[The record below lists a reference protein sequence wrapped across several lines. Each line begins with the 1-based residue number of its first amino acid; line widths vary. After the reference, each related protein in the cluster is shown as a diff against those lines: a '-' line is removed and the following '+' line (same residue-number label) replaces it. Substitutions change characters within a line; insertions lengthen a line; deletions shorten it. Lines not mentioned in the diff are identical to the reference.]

1 MSKYFA
7 SLPKEEAAPI
17 IMGKILAWQNS
28 LDANGYID
36 KVKRSWAKYHGA
48 SYENLND
55 GHQIKFQGE
64 QGELVSI
71 KINHFR
77 NIAQNMLVL
86 TTTNRPALDARSVNT
101 DYKSLVQTRL
111 SNGLLDYYMREKR
124 MENYIRTAVEYAIA
138 LGSGYVKMEWNSSSG
153 KIYDFNEETNTPI
166 YEGDVVFANLSCFD
180 VVFDPT
186 KEHTDHDWITTRSFK
201 NKYDMS
207 AKYPEF
213 EDRITALG
221 TNTVNKTKLFDSFGY
236 NDSDDV
242 PVYEFYHKRTES
254 MPDGR
259 YMLMLA
265 DDIVLIDSPLPYRRI
280 PVYRVAPSNILGT
293 PFGYTPMFDIL
304 PIQDAVDSLY
314 STILTNQTAFGVQNV
329 VVPKGADVN
338 INSLAGGLNIIEMNM
353 QMGRPEP
360 LNLTATPAEVF
371 NFLGSLER
379 VMETISGVN
388 SVARGNPEPSLRSGS
403 ALALV
408 QSMTLQ
414 FMSGLQQEYVKLMED
429 LGTGLIDL
437 LKDFASVPRV
447 AMIGGKNNKPY
458 MKEFVGEDL
467 SGINRVVVDVGNPL
481 MKTTAGRVQMADNL
495 LQYGVIKDP
504 RQYFEVI
511 SSGNLDTATEDLQR
525 QDLLIRAENEM
536 LVSGEKPMAIAVD
549 DHAAHIMDHRGVLSD
564 PDLRKDAL
572 LVQNTLTHIQEH
584 IELLKSTDP
593 NLLMLIG
600 QQSLQAPPVP
610 EGQAMNPGEL
620 PPGTEG
626 NPALTGMTGQTV
638 VPGQT
643 GGQPAPEMMG
653 PGLPSNQNL
662 PKIPQAPDLSEGS
675 GNVPQ

>member
-7 SLPKEEAAPI
+7 SLPVEEAAPI
-17 IMGKILAWQNS
+17 IMKKITAWQTS
-28 LDANGYID
+28 LNANGYID
-36 KVKRSWAKYHGA
+36 KVRRSWAKYHGA
-48 SYENLND
+48 NYENFNE
-55 GHQIKFQGE
+55 GHQIRFQGE

-86 TTTNRPALDARSVNT
+86 TTTNRPALDARSANT
-101 DYKSLVQTRL
+101 DYKSLVQTKL

-124 MENYIRTAVEYAIA
+124 MENYIRTAVEYSIV
-138 LGSGYVKMEWNSSSG
+138 LGSGYVKMEWNSNGG
-153 KIYDFNEETNTPI
+153 KAYDFNEETNTPI
-166 YEGDVVFANLSCFD
+166 YEGDVVFTNLSCFD
-180 VVFDPT
+180 VMFDPT
-186 KEHTDHDWITTRSFK
+186 KEHTDHDWIVTRSFK
-201 NKYDMS
+201 NKHDLA
-207 AKYPEF
+207 AKYPEYADKIV
-213 EDRITALG
+213 EIGSLAANR
-221 TNTVNKTKLFDSFGY
+221 TKLFESFGY
-236 NDSDDV
+236 NDSDDI
-242 PVYEFYHKRTES
+242 PIYEFYHKRSES

-259 YMLMLA
+259 YMLMIS
-265 DDIVLIDSPLPYRRI
+265 DDVVPIDSPLPYRRI

-388 SVARGNPEPSLRSGS
+388 SVSRGNPEPSLRSGS

-437 LKDFASVPRV
+437 LKDFASAPRV
-447 AMIGGKNNKPY
+447 AMISGKNNRPY
-458 MKEFVGEDL
+458 MKEFTGEDL
-467 SGINRVVVDVGNPL
+467 SGINHVIVDVGNPL

-511 SSGNLDTATEDLQR
+511 SSGNLDVATEDLQR
-525 QDLLIRAENEM
+525 QDLLIKGENEM
-536 LVSGEKPMAIAVD
+536 LIGGQKPMAVLVD
-549 DHAAHIMDHRGVLSD
+549 EHANHIMNHRGVLSD
-564 PDLRKDAL
+564 PDLRKDPQ
-572 LVQNTLTHIQEH
+572 LVKNTLDHIQEH
-584 IELLKSTDP
+584 IELLKNTDP
-593 NLLMLIG
+593 NLLMMLG
-600 QQSLQAPPVP
+600 QQPLQPTPPP
-610 EGQAMNPGEL
+610 PGQAMNPGEL
-620 PPGTEG
+620 PPGTQG
-626 NPALTGMTGQTV
+626 SPDLTGNTGQSV
-638 VPGQT
+638 APAQI
-643 GGQPAPEMMG
+643 GGQPGQEMSG

-662 PKIPQAPDLSEGS
+662 PKVPQAPNLSQGNQ
-675 GNVPQ
+675 NVPQ